1 MSRNSR
7 SAQNARSSSAVLRA
21 LSDDELKPPP
31 SRLKGRPLRP
41 EPFRPEAG
49 REAEADG
56 APLTKFGGRFRE
68 VFAEAQGVSI
78 DEVDLGLVRLVE
90 ALNADTQA
98 NLAALAAP
106 QTKRT
111 EQGVLHQVRLRV
123 NTPIVQ
129 PWMLNGR
136 ALRRMGAELD
146 GHARLVTE
154 AAEHERYSLPVMEV
168 GGAEDVR
175 EIIGAQRRL
184 LGLDTYAQADGK
196 KKDRID
202 SIVRFGVLEA
212 PDVVLTELRTAGGEQ
227 TAWTCQA
234 FEGAQRLFSS
244 ILALDVLANR
254 STSSVGT
261 AHWFDSTLPRMR
273 NFEPADLRR
282 LDEQLRYTTSAAA
295 SYFPGSDIPTWLDTI
310 AATTPAAVA
319 FQLLRTM
326 EVSLVIA
333 VTPDPT
339 TTTDEDFPVVSVLQ
353 EMIRSYHMPGKA
365 KDSWLLGD
373 VQGLIAIGV
382 IDELH
387 RQRRITDR
395 ERSAWLGEQ
404 AVSWQG
410 PPVVA
415 DGAPG
420 NRLTMITKL
429 LAAMTAQAAVPSGPD
444 AGQRRES
451 LEIVNDH
458 LRRNSIWRS
467 PDERARVGAAQAVVA
482 LRVHKSGDEGTIAAA
497 LIGTFN
503 SPWFWRAAEHPT
515 GSWVSLLDMPI
526 HELAEKA
533 RAELA
538 SSLQEPG
545 PAQRALAA
553 LGGVA
558 LMTNPLLVEQ
568 GKALTRTGRG
578 GGGKAANV
586 RASDPVILL
595 QRMVA
600 NPRGLDQLEDA
611 AAALV
616 APESP
621 AVPADRIEP
630 TEFLTD
636 LWLRDLWLG
645 KDPDESDDPI
655 TEFTRQI
662 QLIIEKV
669 TDAHRESTDLRT
681 ATRDD
686 ILKVPDEDRD
696 ADAPSESLFEAIG
709 INAQA
714 ADDTVN
720 LLRELT
726 EFFTLGKLY
735 AKVAGGPTR

>member
-1 MSRNSR
+1 MPRNSH
-7 SAQNARSSSAVLRA
+7 SSQNARSSSAVLRA
-21 LSDDELKPPP
+21 LTDPELAPPA
-31 SRLKGRPLRP
+31 SRLEGRPLRP
-41 EPFRPEAG
+41 EAFRPESG
-49 REAEADG
+49 RDNEADG

-68 VFAEAQGVSI
+68 VFAEAQKISVE
-78 DEVDLGLVRLVE
+78 EVDLGLIRLVE

-98 NLAALAAP
+98 NLAALSAP
-106 QTKRT
+106 QMKRT

-123 NTPIVQ
+123 NTPIVM
-129 PWMLNGR
+129 PWLLNGR
-136 ALRRMGAELD
+136 ALRRMAAELN

-154 AAEHERYSLPVMEV
+154 AKDHERLSLPVMDV
-168 GGAEDVR
+168 GGPEDVR
-175 EIIGAQRRL
+175 EIVGAQRRL
-184 LGLDTYAQADGK
+184 LGLDNYAQADGK

-202 SIVRFGVLEA
+202 SLVRFGVLET
-212 PDVVLTELRTAGGEQ
+212 PDVVLTELRMDTGE

-234 FEGAQRLFSS
+234 AEGAQRLFSS
-244 ILALDVLANR
+244 TLALDVLANR
-254 STSSVGT
+254 STSAVGS
-261 AHWFDSTLPRMR
+261 AHWFDSIEPRLR
-273 NFEPADLRR
+273 NYTASDLRR
-282 LDEQLRYTTSAAA
+282 LDEQLRFTTSAAA
-295 SYFPGSDIPTWLDTI
+295 SYFPGSDVPTWLDTI
-310 AATTPAAVA
+310 AATTPGAVA

-326 EVSLVIA
+326 EVSLIIA

-382 IDELH
+382 IDELQ
-387 RQRRITDR
+387 RQQRITER

-404 AVSWQG
+404 EVSWQG
-410 PPVVA
+410 PPTAA
-415 DGAPG
+415 DDGPG
-420 NRLTMITKL
+420 NRVAMITKL
-429 LAAMTAQAAVPSGPD
+429 IAAMTAQSAIPSGPEPD
-444 AGQRRES
+444 QRRES
-451 LEIVNDH
+451 LEVVNDH
-458 LRRNSIWRS
+458 LRRNSIRRHA
-467 PDERARVGAAQAVVA
+467 DERARVGAAQAVVA
-482 LRVHKSGDEGTIAAA
+482 LRVHNSGQEGTIAAA

-503 SPWFWRAAEHPT
+503 SPWFWRANEHPT

-538 SSLQEPG
+538 SSLQEAG

-553 LGGVA
+553 LGGVS
-558 LMTNPLLVEQ
+558 LMVHPLLVEQ
-568 GKALTRTGRG
+568 GKALSRTGRG

-586 RASDPVILL
+586 RASDPVVLL
-595 QRMVA
+595 QRMIQD
-600 NPRGLDQLEDA
+600 PRGLNQLEDA
-611 AAALV
+611 VVALV

-621 AVPADRIEP
+621 SVPVDRDEP
-630 TEFLTD
+630 EVLTD

-662 QLIIEKV
+662 QLVVAKV
-669 TDAHRESTDLRT
+669 TEAHGNSVRLRT
-681 ATRDD
+681 ATREDMLD
-686 ILKVPDEDRD
+686 VPDEERD
-696 ADAPSESLFEAIG
+696 PELPGESLFEAVG

-714 ADDTVN
+714 ADEAVD